1 MKINI
6 HITNNESGISQR
18 DMFISGFIG
27 IGDSVVEIL
36 SLGKVSIDLRYQW
49 ALRCARRQVK

>member
-6 HITNNESGISQR
+6 HVVNNESGILQR
-18 DMFISGFIG
+18 DMFISGFMG
-27 IGDSVVEIL
+27 IGDSIVEIL

-49 ALRCARRQVK
+49 ALHCAMR